1 MDVTTNSQGN
11 IKLALLVLVS
21 FSITYILTGNA
32 TEQAAAAAAFQTHVQ
47 QPAQLTTI
55 QNNENIVKLLADMT
69 KQRLD
74 GAKTILEITSRDPTV
89 KNVSYANNISKTY
102 MGIPESLDIAK
113 RKVAQEILH
122 NNKDFGSIYFTM
134 PNGDV
139 YIGEPYSDQ
148 KQLPRLNF
156 ADREWYKGVT
166 SANNSNRAYTSSV
179 FISASIHLPATAI
192 SVPVYT
198 TGDNDN
204 KNSSDTSNTLLGHW
218 VGIVDLNSV
227 NQSIKNIDLGNN
239 EQIIIVDHNGNALV
253 DFNSSN
259 YGKYNNNINSS
270 SQFPSSLLSTNST
283 GNSHDHQQQQQ
294 QQQHLVSYSNL
305 QSVKKVLS
313 GKNGTDVEVINGI
326 KFLATYH
333 PIEVGNHNWGIVL
346 ITKT

>member
-11 IKLALLVLVS
+11 IKIALLVLVS
-21 FSITYILTGNA
+21 FSFTCILTGNA
-32 TEQAAAAAAFQTHVQ
+32 TEQEAAATSQMHVQ
-47 QPAQLTTI
+47 QPAQQTTI
-55 QNNENIVKLLADMT
+55 QNNENIAKLLADMT

-89 KNVSYANNISKTY
+89 KNVSYASNISKTY
-102 MGIPESLDIAK
+102 MGIPESLDIEK
-113 RKVAQEILH
+113 RKVAQEILL

-166 SANNSNRAYTSSV
+166 SANNGNKAYTSSV

-192 SVPVYT
+192 AVPVYN

-204 KNSSDTSNTLLGHW
+204 KNYSNTSNTLLGHW

-227 NQSIKNIDLGNN
+227 NESIKKVDLGNS
-239 EQIIIVDHNGNALV
+239 EQVIIVDHNGNALV

-259 YGKYNNNINSS
+259 YGKYNNNINYSS
-270 SQFPSSLLSTNST
+270 PFSSSLLFTNST
-283 GNSHDHQQQQQ
+283 GNTHDQQQ

-326 KFLATYH
+326 KFLATYQ
-333 PIEVGNHNWGIVL
+333 PIQVGNHNWGIVL

>member
-11 IKLALLVLVS
+11 IRLAFIVFASS
-21 FSITYILTGNA
+21 FLIYSLTGSNII
-32 TEQAAAAAAFQTHVQ
+32 EQAAAPQIHAQ
-47 QPAQLTTI
+47 QPPQQITI
-55 QNNENIVKLLADMT
+55 QNKENIAKLLADMT

-74 GAKTILEITSRDPTV
+74 DAKTILEITSKDPTV
-89 KNVSYANNISKTY
+89 KNVPYSNNISKTH
-102 MGIPESLDIAK
+102 MGIPENLDTAK

-122 NNKDFGSIYFTM
+122 DNRDFGGMYFTL

-166 SANNSNRAYTSSV
+166 SANDSNKAYTSSV
-179 FISASIHLPATAI
+179 FISAAIHLPATAI
-192 SVPVYT
+192 AVPVYT

-204 KNSSDTSNTLLGHW
+204 ENSSNKSNTLLGYW

-227 NQSIKNIDLGNN
+227 NESIKGIDLGNS

-259 YGKYNNNINSS
+259 YGKYNNNVNSS
-270 SQFPSSLLSTNST
+270 SSSPSLSSSLSYPNST
-283 GNSHDHQQQQQ
+283 GNTHDQQQQ
-294 QQQHLVSYSNL
+294 LASYSSL
-305 QSVKKVLS
+305 ESVKKALS
-313 GKNGTDVEVINGI
+313 GQNGTDVEVVNGI
-326 KFLATYH
+326 KLLATYQ
-333 PIEVGNHNWGIVL
+333 PIQVGNHNWGIVL
-346 ITKT
+346 INRI